1 MFIVAVSGALVG
13 TPAGFQKA
21 CVDHTPEWLTID
33 PCQT

>member
-1 MFIVAVSGALVG
+1 MSMVAVSAALVG

-21 CVDHTPEWLTID
+21 GVDHTPEWLTID